1 MTTRVRLVLLAVAGA
16 MLLPA
21 IAAAQVYVSPYMRR
35 DGTEVQGHYRSAPDS
50 NPYNNY
56 TYPGNTNPYT
66 GRVAPGN
73 PDTYLREHDNSI
85 PRLDQRE
92 RRGW

>member
-73 PDTYLREHDNSI
+73 PDTYLREHDNSM